1 MLLTSVCQ
9 KEGRREGKGE
19 NMRKII
25 TKIVVKSVLVHGNN
39 YYLQVHFQQFWLKMC
54 FVMVIFVICTCT

>member
-1 MLLTSVCQ
+1 
-9 KEGRREGKGE
+9 
-19 NMRKII
+19 MRKII